1 MSALSSPSLVLVGC
15 GHMGSALLQG
25 LLKTPDV
32 FQSITIVEPQTL
44 SLPQDVR
51 HVHRAEQLP
60 EEQKIDC
67 ILFAI
72 KPQLFAETL
81 PQYRRFMTQNPLV
94 ISIAAGKTL
103 HEMSVL
109 LSYKGAMVRAMPNM
123 PVAVGRGVI
132 AAASNGALNETQE
145 KLCQSLFKTVG
156 SMAMVREEKYMD
168 AVTAVSGSGPAY
180 LFLFLEAL
188 QQAAIS
194 VGLPADFAKYLAVET
209 VAGSLA
215 MVQETGSPMA
225 TLRQQ
230 VTSPNGTTAAALTAL
245 MREEGGLIALV
256 QEAVQA
262 AHKRATELAGFTS

>member
-1 MSALSSPSLVLVGC
+1 MPHATSSLILVGC

-25 LLKTPDV
+25 LLKAPEV

-44 SLPQDVR
+44 SLPKDVR
-51 HVHRAEQLP
+51 HVQRVEQLP
-60 EEQKIDC
+60 QDQKATC

-81 PQYRRFMTQNPLV
+81 PQYQRFMAQEPLV

-103 HEMSVL
+103 QEMGVL

-132 AAASNGALNETQE
+132 AAASNGALNDAQE
-145 KLCQSLFKTVG
+145 KLCQNLFNTVG

-215 MVQETGSPMA
+215 MVQETGAPMA

-230 VTSPNGTTAAALTAL
+230 VTSPNGTTAAALDVL
-245 MREEGGLIALV
+245 MRENGGFVALL

-262 AHKRATELAGFTS
+262 AHKRAGELAKVE

>member
-1 MSALSSPSLVLVGC
+1 MPHPLSSLILVGC

-25 LLKTPDV
+25 LLKAPDV
-32 FQSITIVEPQTL
+32 FQSITIVEPQAL
-44 SLPQDVR
+44 SVPKGVHHVQRVEQLPQD
-51 HVHRAEQLP
+51 H
-60 EEQKIDC
+60 KTTC

-81 PQYRRFMTQNPLV
+81 PHYQRFMAQNPLV

-103 HEMSVL
+103 SEMGAL
-109 LSYKGAMVRAMPNM
+109 LSYNGAMVRAMPNM

-132 AAASNGALNETQE
+132 AAVSNGMLSDTQQ
-145 KLCQSLFKTVG
+145 KLCQNLFNTVG
-156 SMAMVREEKYMD
+156 SMAMVREEKHMD

-230 VTSPNGTTAAALTAL
+230 VTSPKGTTAAALDVL
-245 MREEGGLIALV
+245 MREEGGLVALL
-256 QEAVQA
+256 QEAVQV
-262 AHKRATELAGFTS
+262 AHKRAGELAAFKL